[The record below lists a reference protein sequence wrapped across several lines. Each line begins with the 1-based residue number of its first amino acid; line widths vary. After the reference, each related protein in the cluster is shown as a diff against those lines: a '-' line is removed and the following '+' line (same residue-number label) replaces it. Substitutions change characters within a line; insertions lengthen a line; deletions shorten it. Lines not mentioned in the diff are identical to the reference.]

1 MNDQTLDELVKEE
14 KRKYNREWYAKNK
27 DKAAAINR
35 RYWEKKAA
43 ARLAAQQNESNDER
57 KD

>member
-1 MNDQTLDELVKEE
+1 MDDTLNELIKQA
-14 KRKYNREWYAKNK
+14 KREYHREWYRKNK
-27 DKAAAINR
+27 AKVAVINR

-43 ARLAAQQNESNDER
+43 ARLAEQQKVNDDER